1 MMRLLNRAIRLSAAF
16 ILLPGLATLALAQG
30 GKPAPAP
37 APAKKSAPAPAQP
50 KAPPQKVPAPAPKA
64 AAPVPVAKAP
74 APAAPKVQKAPAPKA
89 TKPAAPAAVEVADK
103 SPGGRRDPFEALVRG
118 GRKGEAVVAAP
129 TIAGKGGLV
138 IATMRLDGVVRAPSG
153 MIAVVS
159 NPQQRVYFLREGDRL
174 FDGRV
179 EKIVMDAMTLRE
191 MSKDAFGKPLERVVT
206 KRLYPSA
213 GEQR

>member
-1 MMRLLNRAIRLSAAF
+1 
-16 ILLPGLATLALAQG
+16 
-30 GKPAPAP
+30 
-37 APAKKSAPAPAQP
+37 
-50 KAPPQKVPAPAPKA
+50 
-64 AAPVPVAKAP
+64 
-74 APAAPKVQKAPAPKA
+74 
-89 TKPAAPAAVEVADK
+89 
-103 SPGGRRDPFEALVRG
+103 
-118 GRKGEAVVAAP
+118 
-129 TIAGKGGLV
+129 V